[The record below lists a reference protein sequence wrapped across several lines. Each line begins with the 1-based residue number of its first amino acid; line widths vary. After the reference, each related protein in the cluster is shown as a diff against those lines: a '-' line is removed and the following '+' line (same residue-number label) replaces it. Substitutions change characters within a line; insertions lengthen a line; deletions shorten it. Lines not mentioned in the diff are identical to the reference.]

1 MRSLP
6 PFPSR
11 TMSWC
16 WSKSTSLTRS
26 RVHSMSRNP
35 EPYKRLAI
43 THRIPSKRARTARA
57 SSRVNTTGS
66 LAGFLARSTPS
77 SQPSSFFN
85 TCRYRNTMAFSAWF

>member
-26 RVHSMSRNP
+26 RMHSMSRDP

-43 THRIPSKRARTARA
+43 THRIPSERQ
-57 SSRVNTTGS
+57 N
-66 LAGFLARSTPS
+66 RSHLLV
-77 SQPSSFFN
+77 
-85 TCRYRNTMAFSAWF
+85 CEHDR